1 MKIKQNMEIAINLYG
16 IRRYIKGGIRMKIYL
31 LIYKNSYPNYSI
43 QKVEDYWDLIY
54 EYEPISII
62 EITKDMLKELK
73 EVSE

>member
-1 MKIKQNMEIAINLYG
+1 
-16 IRRYIKGGIRMKIYL
+16 MKIYL
-31 LIYKNSYPNYSI
+31 LIYKNGYPNYSI

-54 EYEPISII
+54 EHEPIVII

>member
-1 MKIKQNMEIAINLYG
+1 
-16 IRRYIKGGIRMKIYL
+16 MKIYL
-31 LIYKNSYPNYSI
+31 LIYKDGYSNYSI

-54 EYEPISII
+54 EHEPTIII

>member
-1 MKIKQNMEIAINLYG
+1 
-16 IRRYIKGGIRMKIYL
+16 MKIYL
-31 LIYKNSYPNYSI
+31 LIYRDAYPNYSI

-54 EYEPISII
+54 ESEPISII